1 MGTGPSTGRTTP
13 PISRPA
19 PGRRFAFQPDL
30 DARKVRDLAT
40 LDFIDK
46 RSNIAL
52 LGPPGVGKTMIA
64 VALAVAAG
72 QAGYPI
78 YFTSLDD
85 LVRRLRAAE
94 ATGRFN
100 RQLAGQASSRSR
112 VGAGRPPRYAVPRL
126 RPPERVSEASVRH
139 HLSGAGVN
147 PRSCSKCRV

>member
-1 MGTGPSTGRTTP
+1 M
-13 PISRPA
+13 
-19 PGRRFAFQPDL
+19 
-30 DARKVRDLAT
+30 AT

-100 RQLAGQASSRSR
+100 RQLAGQASSRRR
-112 VGAGRPPRYAVPRL
+112 VGAGRPPRCVLSLDYVRL
-126 RPPERVSEASVRH
+126 NALARRR
-139 HLSGAGVN
+139 
-147 PRSCSKCRV
+147 